1 MTNND
6 RFLPNIIYE
15 EYEYNDDFEKNE
27 NSLPTGIQ
35 EKDRTLNYKNDGVSF
50 VVVAEFPSLY
60 LISFVVFVSIL
71 VRPLNKVKHMT
82 CINNEQMQCNFID
95 VLLLYYRHQ
104 HVSASLPAIFRMV
117 FL

>member
-35 EKDRTLNYKNDGVSF
+35 EKDTTLNYKNDGVSF

-60 LISFVVFVSIL
+60 LISFCGF
-71 VRPLNKVKHMT
+71 
-82 CINNEQMQCNFID
+82 CINSCSSVKQSKTHD
-95 VLLLYYRHQ
+95 VY
-104 HVSASLPAIFRMV
+104 
-117 FL
+117 